1 MNITRFGICLLIA
14 FAVLAFGAVEPW
26 SQSVLQI
33 GATLLFAFWG
43 FLFATGR
50 AEEIRW
56 APVFWPLLGLE
67 LLALLQYI
75 IPLSVYPFLTKLE
88 LLRFSS
94 YLILLFLLTQAF
106 RTTRQLRIFTWF
118 LVLFGFAVALF
129 GVLQDLTHNGKI
141 YWVKELRYGGNA
153 FGPYVNRNH
162 FAGLMELLIPIGLA
176 MLAVPGVRRQQIPLM
191 ALLAA
196 IPVGALLMSGSRGGI
211 VGFACEVALLILLL
225 WIRGGQRKQLVT
237 FLAVLLLAGGLVAW
251 LGMGDV
257 IQRFSK
263 MHDPEISE
271 RGRVSMS
278 RGAYHI
284 FRDYHWTGIGVG
296 TIVSVY
302 PAYESAYD
310 GSIVDHVHNDHF
322 ELLAETGAVG
332 AICWLT
338 FIGLLI
344 VYGLKNLWAQR
355 DATVRALQVGALVG
369 CVGLLIHSF
378 ADFNLHIPANALL
391 LYLLAGIAS
400 TKPISELA
408 DENMRRR
415 RMVSQDE

>member
-1 MNITRFGICLLIA
+1 MSIIRFGICLLAA

-26 SQSVLQI
+26 SQSVLQV
-33 GATLLFAFWG
+33 GAVLLFAFWG
-43 FLFATGR
+43 FLFATDR
-50 AEEIRW
+50 AQEIRL

-75 IPLSVYPFLTKLE
+75 IPLSVYPYLTKLE

-94 YLILLFLLTQAF
+94 YQILLFLTTQAF
-106 RTTRQLRIFTWF
+106 RTPRQWRIFTWF
-118 LVLFGFAVALF
+118 LVLFGFVVALF
-129 GVLQDLTHNGKI
+129 GVLQDLTRNGKL
-141 YWVKELRYGGNA
+141 YWVKEMRYGGNE

-162 FAGLMELLIPIGLA
+162 FAGLMELLIPVGLA
-176 MLAVPGVRRQQIPLM
+176 MLAVPAVRRQQMPLM

-211 VGFACEVALLILLL
+211 VGFGCEVGLLVVLL

-263 MHDPEISE
+263 MHNPEFSE
-271 RGRVSMS
+271 GQRMSMT

-284 FRDYHWTGIGVG
+284 FRDHPWTGIGVG
-296 TIVSVY
+296 AIISVY
-302 PAYESAYD
+302 PAYETDYD
-310 GSIVDHVHNDHF
+310 ASIVDHVHNDHF
-322 ELLAETGAVG
+322 ELLAETGTVG
-332 AICWLT
+332 TICWIT
-338 FIGLLI
+338 FIALLMYFGLR
-344 VYGLKNLWAQR
+344 NAWTQR
-355 DATVRALQVGALVG
+355 DPKIRALQLGALIG
-369 CVGLLIHSF
+369 CVGLLVHSF

-391 LYLLAGIAS
+391 FYLLAGVAS
-400 TKPISELA
+400 IKIISERTGQSSSEISY
-408 DENMRRR
+408 D
-415 RMVSQDE
+415 